1 MRSIVP
7 TACAILATSA
17 VVLGQPGL
25 NESIERE
32 IEQNIRSQPIGSHTV
47 NDLGLSD
54 GLIRRF
60 RDRVVRSSFEDRFR
74 MVVADASGT
83 PALATAQPATPT
95 PSPSPPA
102 SSTPAPATPAPPSP
116 LPWILGAGGVIL
128 AVTLVMLL
136 RKGRPS

>member
-1 MRSIVP
+1 VTSIVP

-25 NESIERE
+25 NESVERE
-32 IEQNIRSQPIGSHTV
+32 IERNIRSQPIGSHTV
-47 NDLGLSD
+47 NDLGLND

-60 RDRVVRSSFEDRFR
+60 RDRVVRSSFEDRYR
-74 MVVADASGT
+74 VVVADAGGAPVPST
-83 PALATAQPATPT
+83 QPDSAPKPPSAAPVSSPAQ
-95 PSPSPPA
+95 
-102 SSTPAPATPAPPSP
+102 STPAAPPSP

>member
-1 MRSIVP
+1 MTSIVP
-7 TACAILATSA
+7 VACAILAASA

-25 NESIERE
+25 NESVERE
-32 IEQNIRSQPIGSHTV
+32 IEQNIRSQAIGSHTV

-54 GLIRRF
+54 GLVRRF
-60 RDRVVRSSFEDRFR
+60 RDRVVRSSFEDRYR
-74 MVVADASGT
+74 MVVADAGGT
-83 PALATAQPATPT
+83 PALATSQSPATTLPA
-95 PSPSPPA
+95 PVPA
-102 SSTPAPATPAPPSP
+102 SSAPAPVPAGPPSP